1 MACSTCKTKK
11 NINLKQSLGSDGAN
25 SLTDLIDDSKGNQFI
40 FTGRLGKFFFFMI
53 LLICAITP
61 IINIAAIYVFYIAVF
76 GKNIKT
82 KDNVTEHT
90 NKNEPE

>member
-25 SLTDLIDDSKGNQFI
+25 GLTDLISDAQGKEAVFSGKV
-40 FTGRLGKFFFFMI
+40 GKFFFFMI

-61 IINIAAIYVFYIAVF
+61 IINIAAIYVFYIAVY
-76 GKNIKT
+76 GKNKKT
-82 KDNVTEHT
+82 KENVTEHT